1 MATVF
6 AQVKLVGRYAERIE
20 KEARE
25 KQVSKA
31 ALVTD
36 YALRG
41 IESLDSGEDGELRG
55 FERRMSATF
64 LALRGEVE
72 AIQAELDTFVAMF
85 DMFIKL
91 MLLHLPEPV
100 LDEAEAVQSSA
111 LTRYE
116 RFLKQVAQLGF
127 DGDRPL
133 ALRRIARLLEQR
145 IQVEEPVAEVVDE

>member
-116 RFLKQVAQLGF
+116 RFLKQVAQMGF

>member
-145 IQVEEPVAEVVDE
+145 IQVEEPAAEVVDE

>member
-64 LALRGEVE
+64 LAMRGDGEALHAEV
-72 AIQAELDTFVAMF
+72 DTLVAMF